1 MQKASAQA
9 ERAGKIIRRVREFVK
24 KSEPRRQPVAL
35 AGIVEDA
42 IGFVEIDAR
51 RHGAQVLSQVPA
63 DLPPVFADAV
73 MIEQVVLNLVKNG
86 IEAMR
91 DTPADE
97 RIVTVSARRRDG
109 QVEVSVAD
117 RGHGLSDEARERLFS
132 PFYTTKAEGMGMG
145 LNICRS
151 IVEFHEGRLW
161 VDANPAGGCIFRFT
175 LPLETSVKPQA
186 PTPEQIIYLVDD
198 DEALRDSLV
207 WLLESQGFKV
217 EAFASA
223 EDFLRAWRPEFNG
236 CLLLDVRM
244 PGMSGL
250 ELHERLRAQYC
261 TLPVIFIT
269 GHGDVPMA
277 VAALKKGAVDFIEKP
292 FNDAELLRLV
302 SQCLAKEQEPRRRR
316 QDAEVSRRLDQLTQR
331 EREVL
336 DLIIAGKLNK
346 QIADVLG
353 ISIKTVEV
361 HRARVMEKMAAQ
373 SLAELVQNVM
383 AIEGSR

>member
-1 MQKASAQA
+1 MKAPDS
-9 ERAGKIIRRVREFVK
+9 
-24 KSEPRRQPVAL
+24 
-35 AGIVEDA
+35 
-42 IGFVEIDAR
+42 
-51 RHGAQVLSQVPA
+51 
-63 DLPPVFADAV
+63 
-73 MIEQVVLNLVKNG
+73 M
-86 IEAMR
+86 
-91 DTPADE
+91 
-97 RIVTVSARRRDG
+97 
-109 QVEVSVAD
+109 
-117 RGHGLSDEARERLFS
+117 
-132 PFYTTKAEGMGMG
+132 
-145 LNICRS
+145 
-151 IVEFHEGRLW
+151 
-161 VDANPAGGCIFRFT
+161 
-175 LPLETSVKPQA
+175 
-186 PTPEQIIYLVDD
+186 PEQIIYLVDD

-217 EAFASA
+217 AAFASA
-223 EDFLRAWRPEFNG
+223 EDFLRRWRPEFNG

-261 TLPVIFIT
+261 TLPIIFIT

-302 SQCLAKEQEPRRRR
+302 SQCLVSERESRARRR

-336 DLIIAGKLNK
+336 DLIIVGKLNK

-383 AIEGSR
+383 AIESNRQI